1 MKNAKKSGLPSNK
14 KGGLPSKNKPDR
26 QQRHDRLS
34 RIIAENPMITDNELA
49 SCLNVSVSTIRLDR
63 ALMGVP
69 ELRERVRTMAQ
80 NAVSKLQSLN
90 PGEVI
95 GELLE
100 LEPDKWALSVLQTA
114 KNMAFRFTDI
124 VSDNYVYSQAGSIAV
139 AVINAAKVIIDSMR
153 GEYKGHAHVGDVL
166 IARAK
171 VGVNHDGKKIVSV
184 RTKVGDKEIF
194 VGRFIIE
201 VLD

>member
-1 MKNAKKSGLPSNK
+1 MK
-14 KGGLPSKNKPDR
+14 
-26 QQRHDRLS
+26 
-34 RIIAENPMITDNELA
+34 IISDNPMITDNELA
-49 SCLNVSVSTIRLDR
+49 KRLNVSLSTVRLDR

-69 ELRERVRTMAQ
+69 ELRERIKTMAQ
-80 NAVSKLQSLN
+80 NAMSKLQSLS
-90 PGEVI
+90 PSEVI

-100 LEPDKWALSVLQTA
+100 LEPNKWALSVLQTA
-114 KNMAFRFTDI
+114 REMAFRFTDI
-124 VSDNYVYSQAGSIAV
+124 VSDNYVYSQASSIAV
-139 AVINAAKVIIDSMR
+139 AVIEAANVIIDSMR

-184 RTKVGDKEIF
+184 RTRVGDKEIF
-194 VGRFIIE
+194 VGRFILE

>member
-1 MKNAKKSGLPSNK
+1 MLKEHKTDKKS
-14 KGGLPSKNKPDR
+14 
-26 QQRHDRLS
+26 RHDILKK
-34 RIIAENPMITDNELA
+34 IISENPMITDNELA
-49 SCLNVSVSTIRLDR
+49 AKLNVSLSTVRLDR
-63 ALMGVP
+63 ALLGVP
-69 ELRERVRTMAQ
+69 ELRERIKTMAQ
-80 NAVSKLQSLN
+80 NAVSKLQSLS
-90 PGEVI
+90 PSEVI

-100 LEPDKWALSVLQTA
+100 LEPDKWALSVLKTA
-114 KNMAFRFTDI
+114 KEMAFRFTDI
-124 VSDNYVYSQAGSIAV
+124 VSDNYIYSQASSIAV
-139 AVINAAKVIIDSMR
+139 AAIQAANVIIDSMR

-201 VLD
+201 IIE

>member
-1 MKNAKKSGLPSNK
+1 MLKNKKS
-14 KGGLPSKNKPDR
+14 R
-26 QQRHDRLS
+26 QNELIK
-34 RIIAENPMITDNELA
+34 IISINPLITDNELA
-49 SCLNVSVSTIRLDR
+49 EKLKVSISTIRLDR

-69 ELRERVRTMAQ
+69 ELRERLRTMAQ

-90 PGEVI
+90 PSEVI

-100 LEPDKWALSVLQTA
+100 LEPDKWALSVLKTA
-114 KNMAFRFTDI
+114 KDMAFRFTDI
-124 VSDNYVYSQAGSIAV
+124 VSDNYIYAQAGSIAV
-139 AVINAAKVIIDSMR
+139 AAINAAKVIIESMR

-194 VGRFIIE
+194 VGRFIVEILE
-201 VLD
+201 

>member
-1 MKNAKKSGLPSNK
+1 MLKDNPGRKL
-14 KGGLPSKNKPDR
+14 R
-26 QQRHDRLS
+26 QDRLAK
-34 RIIAENPMITDNELA
+34 ILAENPMMTDSELA
-49 SCLNVSVSTIRLDR
+49 SRLNVSISTVRLDR

-69 ELRERVRTMAQ
+69 ELRERIRTMAQ
-80 NAVSKLQSLN
+80 NAMSKLQSLS

-100 LEPDKWALSVLQTA
+100 LEPDKWALSVLRTA
-114 KNMAFRFTDI
+114 RDMAFRFTDI
-124 VSDNYVYSQAGSIAV
+124 VSDNYVYAQAGSIAV
-139 AVINAAKVIIDSMR
+139 AAINAAKVIIGSMR

-171 VGVNHDGKKIVSV
+171 VGVNHEGRRIVSV
-184 RTKVGDKEIF
+184 RTRAGDKEIF

-201 VLD
+201 ILEQEAGE